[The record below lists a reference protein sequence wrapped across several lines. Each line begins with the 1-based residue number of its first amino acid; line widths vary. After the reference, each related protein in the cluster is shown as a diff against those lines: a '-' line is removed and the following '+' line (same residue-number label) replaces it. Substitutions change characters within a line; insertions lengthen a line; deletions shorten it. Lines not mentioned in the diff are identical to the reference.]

1 MSTNNKANTK
11 VTPQMSVAQFL
22 SGAISLSGKTQRTIA
37 EDLGYDNPNILTL
50 FKQGKTKLPINK
62 VPAMANSLGVD
73 PVKLIRLVMREY
85 MPDTWDV
92 LDGLIGASLVSDEER
107 ALLKVVD
114 KATGGL
120 GFDPEDKDLENDI
133 RAAFTAHA
141 NRHTARSAKASDSVK
156 RGRPKA

>member
-1 MSTNNKANTK
+1 MSTNTKANTK
-11 VTPQMSVAQFL
+11 VTPQMSVAQYI

-62 VPAMANSLGVD
+62 VPAMAKSLGVD

-92 LDGLIGASLVSDEER
+92 LDDLIGASLVSAEDR

-114 KATGGL
+114 AATGGL
-120 GFDPEDKDLENDI
+120 GFDPDDKQLQNDV
-133 RAAFTAHA
+133 RTAFTAHA
-141 NRHTARSAKASDSVK
+141 ARHKERSAKAADSVK